1 MTYMTIFFCAAL
13 ASAVTGSFLRT
24 VACTMALRAALKSFV
39 VPIIVIC
46 GVRAVGRVSLWR
58 SYITRLSR
66 LYGCLS
72 RPIHAR
78 CVCVAVIGDD
88 SGNVGSVGN
97 VSNVGNVGN
106 VGIMCVV
113 VIGGFV
119 GVGA

>member
-1 MTYMTIFFCAAL
+1 MRPEAVRPPRVGLDAL
-13 ASAVTGSFLRT
+13 LVQVTDPLCYGT
-24 VACTMALRAALKSFV
+24 VLDVQYST
-39 VPIIVIC
+39 P
-46 GVRAVGRVSLWR
+46 G
-58 SYITRLSR
+58 T
-66 LYGCLS
+66 
-72 RPIHAR
+72 
-78 CVCVAVIGDD
+78 CVAVIRDG